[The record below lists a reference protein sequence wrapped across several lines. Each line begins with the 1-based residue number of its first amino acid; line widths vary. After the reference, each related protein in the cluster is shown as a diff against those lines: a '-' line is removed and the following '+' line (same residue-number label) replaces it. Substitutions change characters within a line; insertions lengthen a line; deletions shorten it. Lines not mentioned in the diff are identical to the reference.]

1 MIHPSYKELME
12 KINEVNDA
20 EGQPEITSRYSM
32 VIAASKRARQLTN
45 GAEPMAET
53 NSGKPLSVAVEEL
66 YEGKVRLDM
75 TAPETSSE
83 PEVSEEAPEEAEGE

>member
-20 EGQPEITSRYSM
+20 EGKQEITSRYSV

-45 GAEPMAET
+45 GAEPLAET
-53 NSGKPLSVAVEEL
+53 NSGKALSVAVEEL
-66 YEGKVRLDM
+66 YEGKVRLEM
-75 TAPETSSE
+75 AGPEASNDA
-83 PEVSEEAPEEAEGE
+83 EVSEEAQGEAEGE